1 MFDQN
6 QEAGLGGNFNR
17 VRKMPTAEELLER
30 RAAGIESWLAERTEE
45 AVQEK
50 RNELQRLRA
59 ALELL
64 KGDK

>member
-6 QEAGLGGNFNR
+6 QEAGLDFNR

-30 RAAGIESWLAERTEE
+30 RAAGIEAWLAERTEE

-50 RNELQRLRA
+50 RDELQRLRA